1 MHPKIC
7 LHLLSITKC
16 RAFYRKFY
24 TSIGFLLFFF
34 NLSVHSA
41 TLEQIEAIQQA
52 AQQHILDT
60 VEWPIGGELNAQAAN
75 IDERIYATN
84 CPSPLITS
92 SSSNNGT
99 ASNITVLVEC
109 TEDNWKVYVPV
120 RLMISLPLVTAA
132 VPMSRGQII
141 TQQDVTMTMVDL
153 HRFRR
158 QGFSDTNR
166 IVGAKVKRNV
176 RLGDVIE
183 QNDICVVCRN
193 ENVVIQAIKQGMS
206 ITTKG
211 TALSDGILGE
221 QIKVKNDK
229 SNRII
234 DAQVTGIAE
243 VTVQF

>member
-1 MHPKIC
+1 M
-7 LHLLSITKC
+7 
-16 RAFYRKFY
+16 
-24 TSIGFLLFFF
+24 
-34 NLSVHSA
+34 HSA
-41 TLEQIEAIQQA
+41 TLEQIESIQQA

-132 VPMSRGQII
+132 APMSRGQII

-158 QGFSDTNR
+158 QGFSDTDR

-193 ENVVIQAIKQGMS
+193 ESVVIQAVKQGMS

>member
-1 MHPKIC
+1 M
-7 LHLLSITKC
+7 
-16 RAFYRKFY
+16 
-24 TSIGFLLFFF
+24 FFF

-41 TLEQIEAIQQA
+41 TLEQIESIQQA

-132 VPMSRGQII
+132 APMSRGQII

-158 QGFSDTNR
+158 QGFSDTDR

-193 ENVVIQAIKQGMS
+193 ESVVIQAVKQGMS